1 MHVKI
6 DDSDIKSDTPTVS
19 ALIIWSIQLIR
30 EHRTA
35 PSTSTERRPV
45 DSNGLIARNV
55 QRFRNERQ
63 MSMGDLA
70 KRADLSKQTLSK
82 IEQGVGNPT
91 VETIDA
97 IATALDVPLRRLVTE
112 WGTRVFVVRAGE
124 GVWNDKNDAGT
135 TKVLDQIYGSGY
147 VRTSIM
153 RLRASATAAPHDLV
167 RAADSAGTLIHAY
180 VISGKVRVGPANELA
195 DLGPGDFVQFPSDI
209 PWVLAASS
217 AEATVHVVTTMP
229 QVPQFGPL
237 SDENA

>member
-1 MHVKI
+1 M
-6 DDSDIKSDTPTVS
+6 
-19 ALIIWSIQLIR
+19 
-30 EHRTA
+30 
-35 PSTSTERRPV
+35 

-70 KRADLSKQTLSK
+70 KRANLSKQTLSK

-97 IATALDVPLRRLVTE
+97 IAEALDVPLRRLVTE
-112 WGTRVFVVRAGE
+112 WGTRVFVIRAGE
-124 GVWNDKNDAGT
+124 GTWNDKPGAGS
-135 TKVLDQIYGSGY
+135 TKILDQIYGSGY

-153 RLRASATAAPHDLV
+153 RLGAVPNADPDELARP
-167 RAADSAGTLIHAY
+167 ADSAGTLVHAY

-195 DLGPGDFVQFPSDI
+195 DLGVGDFVQFPSDV
-209 PWVLAASS
+209 PWVLTAAT

-237 SDENA
+237 AEDSA

>member
-1 MHVKI
+1 M
-6 DDSDIKSDTPTVS
+6 
-19 ALIIWSIQLIR
+19 
-30 EHRTA
+30 
-35 PSTSTERRPV
+35 

-70 KRADLSKQTLSK
+70 KRANLSKQTLSK

-97 IATALDVPLRRLVTE
+97 IAEALDVPLRRLVTE
-112 WGTRVFVVRAGE
+112 WGTRVFVVRTGE
-124 GVWNDKNDAGT
+124 GSWVDRVGNGS

-147 VRTSIM
+147 VRTSLT
-153 RLRASATAAPHDLV
+153 RLRNAGTDDVDALV
-167 RAADSAGTLIHAY
+167 RAPDSAGTLIHAY
-180 VISGKVRVGPANELA
+180 VIAGRVRTGPANELT
-195 DLGPGDFVQFPSDI
+195 DLATGDFVQFPSDV
-209 PWVLAASS
+209 PWVLTSLT

-237 SDENA
+237 SDESA

>member
-1 MHVKI
+1 M
-6 DDSDIKSDTPTVS
+6 
-19 ALIIWSIQLIR
+19 
-30 EHRTA
+30 
-35 PSTSTERRPV
+35 

-70 KRADLSKQTLSK
+70 KRANLSKQTLSK

-97 IATALDVPLRRLVTE
+97 IAEALDVPLRRLVTE

-124 GVWNDKNDAGT
+124 GVWNDRNGAGT

-153 RLRASATAAPHDLV
+153 RLHAMSTADPDELV
-167 RAADSAGTLIHAY
+167 RSADSAGTLVHTY
-180 VISGKVRVGPANELA
+180 VISGRIRVGPANELI
-195 DLGPGDFVQFPSDI
+195 DLDAGDFVQFPSDV
-209 PWVLAASS
+209 PWVLTATSTD
-217 AEATVHVVTTMP
+217 ATVHVVTTMP

-237 SDENA
+237 GNDENA